1 MEYYVIVILPHNW
14 LGGKLN
20 FLDEPELG
28 ELVELIPLATFK
40 VIEISQENKKIK
52 ISFQEIYHCVDV
64 VGIATTQMEFEV
76 IDFHNMTHYL

>member
-1 MEYYVIVILPHNW
+1 MIYDVIVVLPHNL

-20 FLDEPELG
+20 FLDEPELN

-40 VIEISQENKKIK
+40 VIEIFKEKQKIK
-52 ISFQEIYHCVDV
+52 LSFQEIYHCVDV

-76 IDFHNMTHYL
+76 IGFHNMTRYL